1 MNRLMPLALASLL
14 VVAAPSHAQ
23 SQSAATLPDWDHL
36 SAAQREL
43 LIAPIRDRW
52 NASPAARE
60 RMLGH
65 AGRWKSMTPQ
75 QRAQARRGVERW
87 QGMSPTERA
96 QAQQAF
102 KHFRQM
108 SPEDKKAMREK
119 LRAMTPEQRREW
131 LKSQAAPALH

>member
-1 MNRLMPLALASLL
+1 MNRLMPLALASLFA
-14 VVAAPSHAQ
+14 VAAPLHAQ
-23 SQSAATLPDWDHL
+23 AQSTAALPDWDHL
-36 SAAQREL
+36 SPAQREL

-52 NASPAARE
+52 NASPDARE

-87 QGMSPTERA
+87 QGMSPAERA
-96 QAQQAF
+96 QAQDAF
-102 KHFRQM
+102 KRFRQM
-108 SPEDKKAMREK
+108 SPADRKAMREK

-131 LKSQAAPALH
+131 FKSQAAPARR